1 VSERPEPTGNRAEQA
16 LYVRDAILTGA
27 GGRPCLYVFLDEGGN
42 LDFSQSG
49 TRFFTI
55 SSVTRTRP
63 FGSHARLAELKYELI
78 ESGTGIEYFHA
89 SEDRQVVRD
98 KVFAIIR
105 DELASL
111 RIDSLVVEKRKAPPD
126 VRQEERFY
134 PHMVGLLLRHVLSHM
149 PDASYSEV
157 VVLTDALPVERRR
170 RAMEKAVKET
180 LAVMLPRGMRYR
192 VLHHASKSNLEL
204 QVADYCNWAVFRK
217 WERRD
222 LRPYSV
228 VSQAVQSEVDVYQDE
243 TTSYY

>member
-1 VSERPEPTGNRAEQA
+1 VSDGPESAGSRDEQP
-16 LYVRDAILTGA
+16 LYARDAILTGDA
-27 GGRPCLYVFLDEGGN
+27 GRPCLYVFLDEGGN

-63 FGSHARLAELKYELI
+63 FGGHARLAELKYELI
-78 ESGTGIEYFHA
+78 ESGTDIEYFHA

-98 KVFAIIR
+98 KVFAVIR
-105 DELASL
+105 DELDSL

-134 PHMVGLLLRHVLSHM
+134 PHMVGLLLRHVLSRL

-180 LAVMLPRGMRYR
+180 LAMRLPRDIRYR

-217 WERRD
+217 WERGDR
-222 LRPYSV
+222 RPYSIV
-228 VSQAVQSEVDVYQDE
+228 GPAVQSEADVYQDE
-243 TTSYY
+243 TTVYY